1 MSSTFRVV
9 VGEDQPIV
17 REGVMSMLA
26 RVGIEVVA
34 SVADADELVRVTADL
49 GPDVVITDIQMPPN
63 LADDGLRA
71 ALRIRAAQPRVG
83 VIVLSQFLDPGYAL
97 DLVGDDPSGLGYL
110 LKEKIASPEMLSDAV
125 QRVVA
130 GGSALDPDVIAALI
144 GRRRTGDPLGVLT
157 PKEREVLSLMAEGH
171 SNAGIAAKLFVT
183 VPAVE
188 RHVTGIFQKLNL
200 QQADSTQ
207 HRRVLAV
214 LTFLRS

>member
-1 MSSTFRVV
+1 MSSTLRVV

-49 GPDVVITDIQMPPN
+49 RPDVVITDIQMPPN

-130 GGSALDPDVIAALI
+130 GGSALDPDVIATLI

-157 PKEREVLSLMAEGH
+157 PKGREVLSLMAEGH